1 MMPRGGGL
9 ARPRSEGLANR
20 SRGKRGTI
28 VPMCRAPKRSPE
40 PSLCLAMACSPQS
53 HIATLHTSSLQS
65 RIAFSSLARG
75 RIVRPRSLESLPYA
89 LEMLIAQVEEEE
101 REAQA
106 DPNLEQEARREEEGQ
121 EHEELQSLDQ
131 GRLVC
136 TARVP
141 LQLLSP
147 DATTAVADFLATYV
161 APHDESWDCWDC
173 TECGDKLAWTCDR
186 CKQKHSC
193 CDECDYYLRLDYLRW
208 TGDGE
213 VGYFFCW
220 PCTRQWYESRTVV
233 DAAR

>member
-1 MMPRGGGL
+1 MAGS
-9 ARPRSEGLANR
+9 PRSRN
-20 SRGKRGTI
+20 
-28 VPMCRAPKRSPE
+28 
-40 PSLCLAMACSPQS
+40 
-53 HIATLHTSSLQS
+53 ATLHTSSEES
-65 RIAFSSLARG
+65 RIIFSSIFGAYEENLQRG
-75 RIVRPRSLESLPYA
+75 WIVRPRSEETVPYPV
-89 LEMLIAQVEEEE
+89 EMLLAQVVEEE

-136 TARVP
+136 TAHVP
-141 LQLLSP
+141 LQKLFP
-147 DATTAVADFLATYV
+147 EARTAVADFLATYV

-193 CDECDYYLRLDYLRW
+193 CDECDYYLRLDYMHQ
-208 TGDGE
+208 TVAQE
-213 VGYFFCW
+213 IGYFFCW
-220 PCTRQWYESRTVV
+220 PCVMQWYQLDYATRV

>member
-1 MMPRGGGL
+1 MPRGGGL

-106 DPNLEQEARREEEGQ
+106 DPNLEQEARREEEAQ
-121 EHEELQSLDQ
+121 EHDELQSLDQ
-131 GRLVC
+131 GGLVC
-136 TARVP
+136 TGRVP
-141 LQLLSP
+141 LRWMLSE
-147 DATTAVADFLATYV
+147 TRTAVADFLATYI
-161 APHDESWDCWDC
+161 APPGGCWDCWGR
-173 TECGDKLAWTCDR
+173 TECGDKLACFN
-186 CKQKHSC
+186 
-193 CDECDYYLRLDYLRW
+193 YNL
-208 TGDGE
+208 
-213 VGYFFCW
+213 
-220 PCTRQWYESRTVV
+220 
-233 DAAR
+233 